1 MDILGILFDASGGG
15 HFKVADPTVGF
26 LEVDC
31 VDQET
36 HEWTNDVTTNPVE
49 NGSPI
54 ADHVIIQPDRITIA
68 AFISNAPVLGFLD
81 GISSF
86 ITDGFNGEDRTQAA
100 FTKLYQLRESKAL
113 ISIYTRYKLYTNMV
127 ITNISVPRRPDDG
140 DAINFTIEAIHVNI
154 VSTATT
160 TLPPG
165 VGVQKT
171 GANAGKSNATDSST
185 QKRATPGK
193 DIGSGQMVGPPD
205 QEKTMGKAI
214 KDAFGNGPAGK
225 YLGSFFQ

>member
-1 MDILGILFDASGGG
+1 MDDILGILFDASGGG
-15 HFKVADPTVGF
+15 HFKVADPTIGF

-54 ADHVIIQPDRITIA
+54 ADHVIIQPDRITIV
-68 AFISNAPVLGFLD
+68 AFVSNAPILGFLD
-81 GISSF
+81 GMSNLLS
-86 ITDGFNGEDRTQAA
+86 DGLTSEDRTQKA
-100 FTKLYQLRESKAL
+100 FTTLEQLAKSK
-113 ISIYTRYKLYTNMV
+113 SMVTIYTRYKQYTNMV
-127 ITNISVPRRPDDG
+127 ITNISIPRRPDDG
-140 DAINFTIEAIHVNI
+140 DAINFTIEAIRVNI

-171 GANAGKSNATDSST
+171 GPNAGKSNATDSAT
-185 QKRATPGK
+185 LRRATPGK
-193 DIGSGQMVGPPD
+193 DIGSTGGGGPSPD
-205 QEKTMGKAI
+205 DVKKRVSALKGVLN
-214 KDAFGNGPAGK
+214 AF
-225 YLGSFFQ
+225 